1 MIDLKSK
8 IQNPKLKMSFNK
20 KLANQLLSPW
30 KMRMWMMS
38 RLPMG
43 LLSGMVIESLDENGC
58 KVVLKDRFWI
68 RNPFGSVFWAVM
80 GMAAELS
87 TGALVYAY
95 VSGTNTKYILT
106 GVRGEFLKK
115 VRGKSF
121 YFCGSGQVV
130 QQYLDSLN
138 QPGETLTISLPVTA
152 HDQAGQKVA
161 EFEFY
166 WQLKRTEN

>member
-1 MIDLKSK
+1 
-8 IQNPKLKMSFNK
+8 MSFNK
-20 KLANQLLSPW
+20 KLSKQLTTPW
-30 KMRMWMMS
+30 KMRMWMLR

-43 LLSGMVIESLDENGC
+43 LISGMVIDSLDENGC
-58 KVVLKDRFWI
+58 RVMLKDRLWI

-106 GVRGEFLKK
+106 GVKGEFLKK
-115 VRGKSF
+115 VRGKSY
-121 YFCGSGQVV
+121 YFCNSGQEV
-130 QQYLDSLN
+130 QLQLDSLRT
-138 QPGETLTISLPVTA
+138 PGETLTISLPVTA

-161 EFEFY
+161 SFEFY
-166 WQLKRTEN
+166 WQLKRTDN

>member
-1 MIDLKSK
+1 
-8 IQNPKLKMSFNK
+8 MSFNQ
-20 KLANQLLSPW
+20 KLANQLISKW
-30 KMRMWMMS
+30 QMRLWMIR

-58 KVVLKDRFWI
+58 KVMLKDRPWI

-87 TGALVYAY
+87 TGALIHAY

-106 GVRGEFLKK
+106 GMKAEFLKK

-121 YFCGSGQVV
+121 YFCSAGRELSRN
-130 QQYLDSLN
+130 LDSLRK
-138 QPGETLTISLPVTA
+138 PDETYTVLLPVTA
-152 HDQAGQKVA
+152 FDKTGQTVA
-161 EFEFY
+161 EFQFY
-166 WQLKRTEN
+166 WQLKKTEN

>member
-1 MIDLKSK
+1 
-8 IQNPKLKMSFNK
+8 MSFNK
-20 KLANQLLSPW
+20 KLADQLTRKW
-30 KMRMWMMS
+30 KLRMWMM
-38 RLPMG
+38 RKLPMG
-43 LLSGMVIESLDENGC
+43 LLSGMAIESLDENGC
-58 KVVLKDRFWI
+58 KVVLKDHFWI

-95 VSGTNTKYILT
+95 VSGTNTLYILK
-106 GVRGEFLKK
+106 GVKGDFLKK

-121 YFCGSGQVV
+121 YFCATGQVIP
-130 QQYLDSLN
+130 LSLN
-138 QPGETLTISLPVTA
+138 TLENPGETCIITLPVTA
-152 HDQAGQKVA
+152 HDQAGDKVA

>member
-1 MIDLKSK
+1 
-8 IQNPKLKMSFNK
+8 MSFNH
-20 KLANQLLSPW
+20 KLARQLTTPW
-30 KMRMWMMS
+30 KMRAWMLR

-43 LLSGMVIESLDENGC
+43 LVSGMVIKSLDENGC
-58 KVVLKDRFWI
+58 TVMLKDRFWI

-95 VSGTNTKYILT
+95 VSGNNIKYILT
-106 GVRGEFLKK
+106 GVRGEFFKK
-115 VRGKSF
+115 VKGKSY
-121 YFCGSGQVV
+121 YFCKSGQEVKER
-130 QQYLDSLN
+130 LNSLKT
-138 QPGETLTISLPVTA
+138 PGETLTISLPVTA

-166 WQLKRTEN
+166 WQLKRTDN